1 MIFEQIFKHSPKI
14 KQEAH
19 ARVNIIGEHT
29 DYTGG
34 FVMPTLLKFK
44 TSVEISINKEKKY
57 QVYSESFKEEKK
69 FNDLIKYFISNK
81 FKNLSD
87 KFSF

>member
-1 MIFEQIFKHSPKI
+1 MSFEQIFNQKAEI
-14 KQEAH
+14 KEQAH

-44 TSVEISINKEKKY
+44 TSVEISINKDEKY
-57 QVYSESFKEEKK
+57 QVYSE
-69 FNDLIKYFISNK
+69 
-81 FKNLSD
+81 
-87 KFSF
+87 